1 MEGICELEVFII
13 PETNFLF
20 ILSYVS
26 FFYELE
32 VYIIILIFSVLFF
45 SYFLPS
51 LEFSFFTSFFD
62 SFKLLRKLP
71 IRNFSLPSL
80 SCCTVTYS
88 DLFSGLDPRFLNLQL
103 LRKNS
108 QRNSSSI
115 FTDHI
120 LSRHDTWRSS
130 SKSSF
135 FLYLTSNSILCPF
148 LLQLQPLQLEQ
159 HTIKQ
164 FKSSTHQGCIHLNF
178 FRIILTFKNIFSL
191 IFFIHDSPLL
201 FLEWY
206 DYEEAINLGWKCF
219 VNWRKRSINS
229 IVNFFFNSTEIR
241 RIDKNM
247 FLLFWY
253 EHVSP
258 DRRLSMSWYILNLV
272 NPFACVDAK
281 RIMDYIYFN
290 QLIRRHSHTEV
301 FYSFVFNL
309 IFAFNYFFQ
318 Y

>member
-120 LSRHDTWRSS
+120 LSRHDT
-130 SKSSF
+130 
-135 FLYLTSNSILCPF
+135 
-148 LLQLQPLQLEQ
+148 
-159 HTIKQ
+159 
-164 FKSSTHQGCIHLNF
+164 
-178 FRIILTFKNIFSL
+178 
-191 IFFIHDSPLL
+191 
-201 FLEWY
+201 
-206 DYEEAINLGWKCF
+206 
-219 VNWRKRSINS
+219 
-229 IVNFFFNSTEIR
+229 
-241 RIDKNM
+241 
-247 FLLFWY
+247 
-253 EHVSP
+253 
-258 DRRLSMSWYILNLV
+258 
-272 NPFACVDAK
+272 
-281 RIMDYIYFN
+281 
-290 QLIRRHSHTEV
+290 
-301 FYSFVFNL
+301 
-309 IFAFNYFFQ
+309 
-318 Y
+318 